1 MSSKEVE
8 ELKQKLYVLYQ
19 QLSSWFEKVSGIT
32 HLKAQNV
39 FLEVHLASLS
49 TSLAGKQ
56 ETIQVQLEQIRILA
70 GKVTL
75 LQTGNE
81 ELQKNLEDTNG
92 ILFDCEKKVF
102 KLKEEVFQL
111 QDILDRLDI
120 IVPEKPDWLN
130 ANQVAY
136 HPYIQIPKVD
146 EGYSMEDPT
155 GIYTGSEFLYKEI
168 DGAGIRILPTYESL
182 IEIWKY
188 VVGISKYES
197 DVGDNWQPHPITIV
211 RGKGDC
217 DDTTILFVDACRMIG
232 IPADKVFNAVGPT
245 SFGYHSY
252 PIVYLTREEIEGT
265 PSEKNGEGWYIF
277 ETTLHSLSKTPR
289 PRKLVGSPYWV
300 NSTANWE
307 YQGKIY
313 SKSKAQFNGTPG
325 GKMTGASK
333 KKEKK
338 IDYGKKKIEEIN
350 NDWIKWEE
358 QEE

>member
-32 HLKAQNV
+32 QLKARNV
-39 FLEVHLASLS
+39 SLEVQLTTLNNSLE
-49 TSLAGKQ
+49 GRK

-70 GKVTL
+70 GKINL
-75 LQTGNE
+75 LQTDNE
-81 ELQKNLEDTNG
+81 ELQEDLEDTNG
-92 ILFDCEKKVF
+92 ILFDCEKEV
-102 KLKEEVFQL
+102 LKL

-168 DGAGIRILPTYESL
+168 SGTEVRILPTYESL

-188 VVGISKYES
+188 VVGISTYES